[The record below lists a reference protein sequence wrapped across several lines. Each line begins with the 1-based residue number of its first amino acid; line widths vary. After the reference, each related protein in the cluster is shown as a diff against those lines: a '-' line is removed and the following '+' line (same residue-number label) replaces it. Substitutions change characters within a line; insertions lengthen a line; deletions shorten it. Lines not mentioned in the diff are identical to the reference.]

1 MNNDK
6 PLENG
11 HERIEETEILT
22 NDMGTTRDDAVVIDE
37 PDRTVLLTED
47 DTIIVTKEPE
57 FPIAPKDRPRKIYA
71 GMWGQTEI
79 AVFAVAMLV
88 VLSVILFYIFIVAPS
103 SAELEENR
111 ARRDDLEKEL
121 ASAKSKYGDI
131 TDTETQVAKLAASVD
146 DFEVRYLPSSVTGR
160 TSLYQRINGLIGAYG
175 LTNTNGPTYAP
186 LELADIDQ
194 NNQSDAERGRARFR
208 SLFPGMYITMTAEGS
223 YQNLRRFIREI
234 ETGNEFV
241 IISSVELAPSEAS
254 GTTENQTTVAPAE
267 TYINPITGMPEQ
279 TVPQP
284 AQPRGRTHGER
295 VALRLEMA
303 AYFQREDRALE
314 TAMQ

>member
-1 MNNDK
+1 MNNEK

-11 HERIEETEILT
+11 REQIEETEILT
-22 NDMGTTRDDAVVIDE
+22 NDLGTTRDDAVVIDE
-37 PDRTVLLTED
+37 PGRTVMLTED
-47 DTIIVTKEPE
+47 ETIIVSKEPK
-57 FPIAPKDRPRKIYA
+57 FPIAPKDRPRKVYS

-79 AVFAVAMLV
+79 AIFAVALLV

-103 SAELEENR
+103 SNELEQNR

-121 ASAKSKYGDI
+121 AAAKTNYGDI
-131 TDTETQVAKLAASVD
+131 TDTETHVAKLAASVD
-146 DFEVRYLPSSVTGR
+146 DFEVRYLPSSANGR

-208 SLFPGMYITMTAEGS
+208 SLFPGMYITMTVEGS
-223 YQNLRRFIREI
+223 YQNLRRFIREV

-241 IISSVELAPSEAS
+241 IISSVELAPSESS
-254 GTTENQTTVAPAE
+254 GTAAAETTVAPAE

-279 TVPQP
+279 TIPQP

-303 AYFQREDRALE
+303 AYFQRENRAIE
-314 TAMQ
+314 TELQ